1 MQLAANINNIILKES
16 LLLYNV
22 LYTFSYTIFIME
34 SKSMELAL
42 LAILITL
49 AWFWLDSMSK
59 RERAILLGRE
69 LAARF
74 NLQLL
79 DETVACNKLWLARNS
94 RGKVLFLRT
103 YEFDVSASR
112 VDRLPC
118 QLTLLGDQLG
128 SWHIPPYEQPD

>member
-1 MQLAANINNIILKES
+1 MQPATNINNIILKES

-22 LYTFSYTIFIME
+22 LYTFSYTIFIIE

-103 YEFDVSASR
+103 YEFDVSASS

-118 QLTLLGDQLG
+118 QLTLLGDQL
-128 SWHIPPYEQPD
+128 STWHIPPYEQPV